1 MALTRKPEEI
11 AALIREAQTI
21 ALCSHVNPD
30 GDTVGSVLALKLGL
44 EKLGK
49 QVSIF
54 CQDKIPG
61 TLGMLR
67 GVEEFRTTGDERF
80 DLLICVDVSDR
91 SRMGDCQ
98 FLLEQAERTAQI
110 DHHGTNPCY
119 TQVNSVDEDA
129 PATGLLIKQQLD
141 VLGVAIDRDMAMCLY
156 AAIATD
162 TGNFAF
168 KSTNSEAFSV
178 MSQLMDCELP
188 LDEMNRVLFRQRQK
202 PHVRLLAKALSSLR
216 FHKGDAITTMAL
228 TYQDFLECDA
238 LPEHADAIV
247 NYGVDIPGVK
257 MALLARENQDGSIK
271 MALRAVAP
279 TRVDEIARG
288 FGGGGHA
295 QASGCTVHLP
305 MAEAVEAVLAAME
318 KNCN

>member
-1 MALTRKPEEI
+1 MELIRRPEEI
-11 AALIREAQTI
+11 ARLIREAQTI

-44 EKLGK
+44 ERLGK
-49 QVSIF
+49 QVSVF

-61 TLGMLR
+61 TLGMLP
-67 GVEEFRTTGDERF
+67 GAGEFRRESDQRF
-80 DLLICVDVSDR
+80 DLLLCVDVSDK

-98 FLLEQAERTAQI
+98 QLLMQAERTAQI

-119 TQVNSVDEDA
+119 MQVNSVDEDA
-129 PATGLLIKQQLD
+129 PATGLLIKEQLD
-141 VLGVAIDRDMAMCLY
+141 ALDVTIDREIAMCLY
-156 AAIATD
+156 AAISTD

-168 KSTNSEAFSV
+168 KSTNAEAFSV
-178 MSQLMDCELP
+178 MSQLMDCGLP

-202 PHVRLLAKALSSLR
+202 PHVCLLARALSSMR
-216 FHKGDAITTMAL
+216 FHSDDSITTMQL
-228 TYQDFLECDA
+228 THQDFLDCQA

-247 NYGVDIPGVK
+247 NYGVDIPGVR
-257 MALLARENQDGSIK
+257 MALLARENDDGSIK

-279 TRVDEIARG
+279 ARVDEIARG

-295 QASGCTVHLP
+295 QASGCTVELP
-305 MAEAVEAVLAAME
+305 MAQAVEEVLNAMQ
-318 KNCN
+318 NTLS